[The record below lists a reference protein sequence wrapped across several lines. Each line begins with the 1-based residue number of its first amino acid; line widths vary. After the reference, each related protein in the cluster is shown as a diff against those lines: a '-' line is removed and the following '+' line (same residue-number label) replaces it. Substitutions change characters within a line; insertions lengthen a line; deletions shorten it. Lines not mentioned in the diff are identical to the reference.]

1 MCLFTNLC
9 NRKET
14 ELLLLIY
21 IFHKDVQSAGSTDF
35 WIIDIITFSSPV
47 GIKGSFLA
55 FFYSKGML
63 SQFNFLF
70 HFLFQ
75 LENKIENKP

>member
-14 ELLLLIY
+14 ELLLPIY

-55 FFYSKGML
+55 FFIARECWVNLISYFIFY
-63 SQFNFLF
+63 FNL
-70 HFLFQ
+70 
-75 LENKIENKP
+75 KTK